1 MTSTTTRQ
9 AGRTRWRTVDIVVA
23 AVLAV
28 AFGVLFWAWGL
39 LWSAIDPV
47 FAGFRPAA
55 AVMVGVWLMA
65 GVVGALVIRKP
76 GAALF
81 VETVAATVSAL
92 LGAQWGLITI
102 LYGVVQGLAVEL
114 VFAAFIYR
122 RWRLAVAVMA
132 GLASGAASAVLDFFY
147 SYPAW
152 SVAWKGTWLVI
163 AAVSGAV
170 IAGALGWAMVRS
182 LARTGVLAPFASGRE
197 QRVT

>member
-1 MTSTTTRQ
+1 MTSTIERPPLK
-9 AGRTRWRTVDIVVA
+9 TRWRTVDIVVA

-28 AFGVLFWAWGL
+28 AFGVVFQAWGL

-47 FAGFRPAA
+47 FTGFPPAA
-55 AVMVGVWLMA
+55 GLMVGVWLIA

-81 VETVAATVSAL
+81 VETVAAMVSAL

-114 VFAAFIYR
+114 VFAAFLYR
-122 RWRLAVAVMA
+122 RWKLAVAVMA
-132 GLASGAASAVLDFFY
+132 GAAAGAASAILDFFY

-152 SVAWKGTWLVI
+152 SVAWKGTWLVMV
-163 AAVSGAV
+163 ALSGAV
-170 IAGALGWAMVRS
+170 IAGWLGWVLVRA
-182 LARTGVLAPFASGRE
+182 LARTGALASFAAGRE
-197 QRVT
+197 QRST